1 MANTYER
8 LAALRPADTV
18 EAELYASAAD
28 EYIVGVLYV
37 CNQSAVDRTYRV
49 AITDVA
55 GVATSEDWLYYDF
68 PLYANLTVRVRITM
82 GNGETIRVQSGTAD
96 VISFVL
102 SALRIS

>member
-8 LAALRPADTV
+8 LAALRPADTN
-18 EAELYASAAD
+18 EAELYASAAS

-37 CNQSAVDRTYRV
+37 CNQSATERTFRV
-49 AITDVA
+49 AQTDAA
-55 GVATSEDWLYYDF
+55 GAATSEDWLYYDF
-68 PLYANLTVRVRITM
+68 PLYANLTMRVRITM